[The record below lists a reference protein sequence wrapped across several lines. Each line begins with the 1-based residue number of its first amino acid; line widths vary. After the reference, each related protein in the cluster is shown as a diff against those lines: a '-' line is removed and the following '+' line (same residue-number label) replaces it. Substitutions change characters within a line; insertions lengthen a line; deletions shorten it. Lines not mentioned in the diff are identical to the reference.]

1 MTFPTLRARVQR
13 DFGDAGAPAAIRR
26 LTDLRLAN
34 AELQS
39 RERIEAAVVLLANG
53 DLARLEEHS
62 QLAEK
67 DWRDVLVFS
76 GLGNADW
83 PQRLDA
89 ELGPDRSTRLRS

>member
-1 MTFPTLRARVQR
+1 MASERLQARVQR
-13 DFGDAGAPAAIRR
+13 DFDRADAPVAIRR
-26 LTDLRLAN
+26 LTELRLAN
-34 AELQS
+34 AQLQS

-53 DLARLEEHS
+53 DLARLEQHA

-67 DWRDVLVFS
+67 DWRNVLVFS

-89 ELGPDRSTRLRS
+89 ELGPDRSTRPRS